1 MNEQEIKRLTSIDLR
16 ERPEGVRLSYAYSV
30 INESGKIIDNNIRGS
45 FVILDDMSIEIS
57 GESKSVIEAAKVL
70 LKAAA
75 DKLK

>member
-16 ERPEGVRLSYAYSV
+16 ERPEGVRLSV